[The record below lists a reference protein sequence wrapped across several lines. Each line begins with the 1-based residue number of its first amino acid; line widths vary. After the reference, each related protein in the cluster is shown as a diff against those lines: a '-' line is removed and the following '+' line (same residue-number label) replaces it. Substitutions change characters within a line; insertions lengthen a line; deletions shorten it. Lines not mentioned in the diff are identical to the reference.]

1 MLLRLL
7 RLLPL
12 RVRVLVLLQLLSSCC
27 ALQGRSHLL
36 AHSLQLM
43 LLLPLCR
50 VLPWLLLL
58 LQCLRRP

>member
-12 RVRVLVLLQLLSSCC
+12 VVLVLVLSSCC

-36 AHSLQLM
+36 AVSLQLM

-50 VLPWLLLL
+50 VLLLVLPWLLLL